1 MTESLAMADIGLLGN
16 SAHMHNRNGGGGG
29 GSGGASGFGSGNSNG
44 NYSNNTALTTTGG
57 SSSMGRESR
66 AQEAIRMK
74 DEQLKVL
81 TDQNSQLLGSLDA
94 MEEEANR
101 IQTEKLSID
110 EENRRLKDQN
120 FELRNK
126 ARAAETAAKK
136 AVAEM
141 ADKDSQ
147 LKIMTDQNSELL
159 RLLEQEEA
167 QTAQLQQT
175 NDLLRDEL
183 ETLKTKSVPSFHF
196 RLPYGAS
203 AAGLLEA
210 VAGGLQTGQSLV
222 CSCASPHCVT

>member
-1 MTESLAMADIGLLGN
+1 MDLGLLGA
-16 SAHMHNRNGGGGG
+16 SGGGGG
-29 GSGGASGFGSGNSNG
+29 GGAGAMV
-44 NYSNNTALTTTGG
+44 T
-57 SSSMGRESR
+57 SMGRESR

-101 IQTEKLSID
+101 VQTEKLAID

-126 ARAAETAAKK
+126 TRAAETAAKK
-136 AVAEM
+136 ALAEM

-183 ETLKTKSVPSFHF
+183 ETLKTKCVS
-196 RLPYGAS
+196 R
-203 AAGLLEA
+203 
-210 VAGGLQTGQSLV
+210 AGGIRGPFNRAVSRRRGV
-222 CSCASPHCVT
+222 VFA

>member
-1 MTESLAMADIGLLGN
+1 MADIGLLGN
-16 SAHMHNRNGGGGG
+16 SATMHDRGGGTAAFGYGGGGG
-29 GSGGASGFGSGNSNG
+29 GGGGQPS
-44 NYSNNTALTTTGG
+44 TAIVST
-57 SSSMGRESR
+57 MGRESR

-101 IQTEKLSID
+101 IQAEKLSID

-126 ARAAETAAKK
+126 TRAAETAAKK

-159 RLLEQEEA
+159 RLLEQEES
-167 QTAQLQQT
+167 QTAQLQQSS
-175 NDLLRDEL
+175 DLLRDEL
-183 ETLKTKSVPSFHF
+183 ETVSVFLACAPWVLQCGTSPPRRCRCCRRHCSS
-196 RLPYGAS
+196 GV
-203 AAGLLEA
+203 LLRR
-210 VAGGLQTGQSLV
+210 Q
-222 CSCASPHCVT
+222 